1 VRRPWLSL
9 GVVSAVALLGGQV
22 AGPAVAADSTPAAA
36 HSSHANH
43 YPADSLRA
51 LAARVGLRIGTAVN
65 PDLLGTNAKYTQI
78 TAEQFSSLTP
88 ENAMK
93 WESVEPTRG
102 TYTWAQAD
110 KVVAFAEAHKQLVRG
125 HTLVWH
131 SQLPKWLSPDGST
144 STFSSDEL
152 KAILKKHIQDEAGRY
167 RGRIWQ
173 WDVVNEAFNDDGTPR
188 QTVWYKAW
196 GNSLDYIAD
205 AFRWAHQADP
215 HALLFYNDY
224 NIESTAAKSNAV
236 YAFIKQLKAQ
246 GVPIDGVGFQNHL
259 DTQYGFPDLQNNLQR
274 FADLGLKVAI
284 TEADVRTFTQS
295 AARTDP
301 DYQVKVNTPISPLAQ
316 YAQEDFWSR
325 SLQACLAVRQCISFT
340 AWGFGDAYSWVQGV
354 FTNPQTGAALLYDV
368 NLNPKPQYFVLQQD
382 LALAAGAPHRTGR
395 GAGRD

>member
-1 VRRPWLSL
+1 VRHPWLSI
-9 GVVSAVALLGGQV
+9 GVVSAVALLGGQTATV
-22 AGPAVAADSTPAAA
+22 AVAAGTTPAAA
-36 HSSHANH
+36 QSSSANR

-110 KVVAFAEAHKQLVRG
+110 KVVAFARENKQLVRG

-131 SQLPKWLSPDGST
+131 SQLPKWLSPDGYT
-144 STFSSDEL
+144 STFSNDEL
-152 KAILKKHIQDEAGRY
+152 RTILKKHIQDEAGRY

-196 GNSLDYIAD
+196 GNSLDYIVD
-205 AFRWAHQADP
+205 AFRWAHEADP
-215 HALLFYNDY
+215 QALLFYNDY
-224 NIESTAAKSNAV
+224 NLEFTGPKSNAV
-236 YAFIKQLKAQ
+236 YAFVQTLQ
-246 GVPIDGVGFQNHL
+246 GRGVPIDGVGFQGHL
-259 DTQYGFPDLQNNLQR
+259 DTQYGYPDLQHNLQR
-274 FADLGLKVAI
+274 FADLHLKVAL
-284 TEADVRTFTQS
+284 TEVDVRTFTQS
-295 AARTDP
+295 AAKTDP
-301 DYQVKVNTPISPLAQ
+301 NYQVKVNTPISPLAR
-316 YAQEDFWSR
+316 YAQESYWSR
-325 SLQACLAVRQCISFT
+325 SLQACLAVRECISFT
-340 AWGFGDAYSWVQGV
+340 PWGFGDAYSWIPGW
-354 FTNPQTGAALLYDV
+354 FSNPQEGAALLYDV
-368 NLNPKPQYFVLQQD
+368 NLNPKSQYYILQQD